1 MLGSN
6 MTDFLVDLSSGGPF
20 VVVRSSFVV
29 AGYSAYGCA
38 SGLSIG
44 GCQVGWG
51 RGKGRRWGLSCW
63 KYGANWYSKKV
74 ENKLHC

>member
-6 MTDFLVDLSSGGPF
+6 MTDFLIDLSWVGPF

-29 AGYSAYGCA
+29 AGYSACGRA

-44 GCQVGWG
+44 GCQEGWG
-51 RGKGRRWGLSCW
+51 RSVSRRWG
-63 KYGANWYSKKV
+63 
-74 ENKLHC
+74 